1 MSRYVVDASV
11 ALKWYV
17 PEAGSEAAR
26 RLYGLDL
33 SAPDLL
39 FPEIG
44 SALRKKMLRGEME
57 ADEAFA
63 VLGAI
68 SRSRIEIHACG
79 PLAEY
84 ALEISNAT
92 GASFYD
98 CTYLSLAAQARLPL
112 VTADDKF
119 YRLIEKTAFVSYMRR
134 VEDVH

>member
-1 MSRYVVDASV
+1 MSQFVVDASV

-17 PEAGSEAAR
+17 PEAGSELAL

-44 SALRKKMLRGEME
+44 SALRKKMLRGELE

-63 VLGAI
+63 VLGAL

-84 ALEISNAT
+84 ALEISSAT

-98 CTYLSLAAQARLPL
+98 STYLSLAAQAGSPL
-112 VTADDKF
+112 VTADEKL
-119 YRLIEKTAFVSYMRR
+119 YRLIEKTTLASHIRR
-134 VEDVH
+134 VEDFN